1 MEKIILA
8 NWKAHLSGQHVDQWL
23 TTFIDGF
30 HATDGLEVVVA
41 PPFLYMERVLSRLQD
56 VQGVSLAAQGVS
68 PYPPGNY
75 TGATPARWLED
86 VVQYALVGHRERRK
100 YFHENVT
107 EIAAQ
112 IRECVAVGIRP
123 ILCLDGK
130 GVAEM
135 KAALDTD
142 ELQAISVAYTP
153 DSAVALESAP
163 ELDSIAKEVA
173 RLSEYFPGCPVL
185 YGGGVSVEN
194 GADILAL
201 PGVSGLLVGRNC
213 LDAVQ
218 FGQLV
223 RSL

>member
-30 HATDGLEVVVA
+30 HATEALEVVLA
-41 PPFLYMERVLSRLQD
+41 PPFLYMERVLSRLQ
-56 VQGVSLAAQGVS
+56 GVKGISLAAQGVS

-75 TGATPARWLED
+75 TGATPARWLEEM
-86 VVQYALVGHRERRK
+86 VRYALVGHRERKK

-163 ELDSIAKEVA
+163 ELSSIEKEVA

-185 YGGGVSVEN
+185 YGGGVSVDN
-194 GADILAL
+194 GPDILAL
-201 PGVSGLLVGRNC
+201 SGVSGLLVCRNC
-213 LDAVQ
+213 LAAVQ